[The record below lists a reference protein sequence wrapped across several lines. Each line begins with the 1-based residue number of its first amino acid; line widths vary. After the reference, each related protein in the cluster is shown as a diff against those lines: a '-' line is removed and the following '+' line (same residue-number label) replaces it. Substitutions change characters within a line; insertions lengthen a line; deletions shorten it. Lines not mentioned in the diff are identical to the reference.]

1 MKIIANLI
9 KIGNVLEHKG
19 KKFHVLNTNTI
30 KPGKGG
36 AYIQVEMRDIKS
48 GAKVNERFRTSEN
61 IEKLSVN
68 EILVTFLF
76 IDDNFITVMNNE
88 NFKSASNLK
97 DPVTSFFGNLN
108 NLNWKQ
114 VYKGF
119 KEYIASIDDV
129 DELKLIKMDPGV
141 SVPMHSHAG
150 KEYILVLD
158 GSFCDEYGEYFKGD
172 IQIND
177 QKIKHTPI
185 ASKDTGCVCLSITE
199 KDVIFFGRYGSFLN
213 LFTFIKSFFKQK

>member
-1 MKIIANLI
+1 MNGALVKNQLIFDFASGILGPAKSLFASTYLELNSDASKVGSTFENMLGESLMDNENIPLKNL
-9 KIGNVLEHKG
+9 KYTDCMNNK
-19 KKFHVLNTNTI
+19 N
-30 KPGKGG
+30 
-36 AYIQVEMRDIKS
+36 IKS
-48 GAKVNERFRTSEN
+48 
-61 IEKLSVN
+61 
-68 EILVTFLF
+68 
-76 IDDNFITVMNNE
+76 D
-88 NFKSASNLK
+88 SNLK

-119 KEYIASIDDV
+119 KEYTASIDDK

-141 SVPMHSHAG
+141 SVPLHSHGG
-150 KEYILVLD
+150 KEFILVLE
-158 GSFCDEYGEYFKGD
+158 GSFCDEYGKYSRGD

-185 ASKDTGCVCLSITE
+185 ASKDTGCVCMSITE
-199 KDVIFFGRYGSFLN
+199 KDVIFFGKFGSFLN